1 MGRAPSLTE
10 NWPASILE
18 TICAASPRGA
28 GTSSAAATQRMA
40 TFGSFMS
47 SRALVLHLPLGRRR
61 RLCGGG
67 PNGGFANSG
76 LQRSTRIQP
85 LRDIRLN
92 IVPQATVR
100 GFVGPVFPELG
111 NGGGRFFT

>member
-1 MGRAPSLTE
+1 MGREPSLTE
-10 NWPASILE
+10 NCPASILE

-28 GTSSAAATQRMA
+28 GTSSAAAAQRMA

-47 SRALVLHLPLGRRR
+47 SRALVLQLPLRRRR
-61 RLCGGG
+61 RLYGRG
-67 PNGGFANSG
+67 PNGGFANPG
-76 LQRSTRIQP
+76 LQRSARILS

-100 GFVGPVFPELG
+100 GFVGAV
-111 NGGGRFFT
+111 